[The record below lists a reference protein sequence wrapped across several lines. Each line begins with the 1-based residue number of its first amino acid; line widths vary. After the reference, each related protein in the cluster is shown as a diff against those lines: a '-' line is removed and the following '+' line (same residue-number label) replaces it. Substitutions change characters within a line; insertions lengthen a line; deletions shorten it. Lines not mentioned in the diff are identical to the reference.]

1 MKNVSIPVFAGLAA
15 TFCVACSVG
24 VKADKNAA
32 NAEYIYTKLTVT
44 NSSAKNLTDLR
55 YSGGEAEY
63 SGSTVNPV
71 NPYRG
76 KTVTILKPG
85 ETCTFSIENDE
96 AKDHLHFKV
105 NGKETRTE
113 DFISISKG
121 KKKNY
126 TINDNTLVKGDGEAT
141 IPLNKL

>member
-1 MKNVSIPVFAGLAA
+1 MLQMRN
-15 TFCVACSVG
+15 
-24 VKADKNAA
+24 
-32 NAEYIYTKLTVT
+32 IYTKLTVT

-96 AKDHLHFKV
+96 AKDYLHFKV
-105 NGKETRTE
+105 MEKKRGRKTLSVFQKVRKRT
-113 DFISISKG
+113 IQ
-121 KKKNY
+121 
-126 TINDNTLVKGDGEAT
+126 
-141 IPLNKL
+141 